1 MATFK
6 NRFTL
11 KVIASYVVLAAIAMG
26 VGYVLYQE
34 YQRLSTADTNTMNEE
49 RYFETGSLINLVYET
64 DSFSRLALLTL
75 EEDDFEQYVSLQ
87 DSLQQQL
94 ERLKELLVSDIQAQQ
109 LDSVQEL
116 LVEKRSNIEQL
127 RVLKITNRG
136 NTTLDDLLEE
146 FKKLDNTLGR
156 LSVETFVQNPARLSN
171 RERAY
176 FQSLVELINRNN
188 QADTVQ
194 VDATVVDSMLTAS
207 RYIVNQA
214 KQADSRARRS
224 LEEKES
230 QLIENDLQLSEQLR
244 SLITQI
250 EAEIV
255 AQNESLAS
263 SQKASQEKTATFLK
277 IAAIIS
283 FLVVI
288 FFTYIVLSDFF
299 RAERY
304 KESLAEEKT
313 YAESLLKSRE
323 QLMATV
329 SHDLKTPL
337 NTIVGYSELLE
348 QGNLDKRNKHYVGQI
363 SDSSHYITK
372 LVNDLLD
379 FSKLEAG
386 KLTVDAI
393 PFSLENMLRKIGEA
407 HQELFKES
415 SVALQ
420 LNISEEIKGNTY
432 KSDPLRLQ
440 QILNNLVGNAFKF
453 TETGTISLSATVE
466 ALVKEEAH
474 TIQISVSD
482 TGPGIPRERLED
494 IFKEFT
500 QIEDENSVKK
510 EGYGLGLAISKKLA
524 TLLGGSLTVQSE
536 VGKGT
541 TFLLL
546 VTLPLTEN
554 GIAQPSPSKLASATT
569 LKAMIFDDDTAM
581 LDMLQRLNEQLN
593 ISIETCS
600 DGSKFDF
607 EKVSNLDF
615 ILTDIQMPAMSG
627 YEVLGEVKKWADI
640 PVIAMTG
647 NRSNNRTHYL
657 EKGFAEVL
665 EKPFGKARYVEALE
679 TVLGVS
685 FAPHDPEKAIAETES
700 TTLFDLTLLLSY
712 MGDEAAVQ
720 PILKTFIS
728 EAKHDYK
735 NLEAS
740 VTAEKIDEAKQHAH
754 KMLTMTR
761 QLQAIQ
767 VVEQLEAIEDA
778 ETSDIEFYKNQTQKL
793 KRSLEELFSAL
804 ERNMDEMS

>member
-75 EEDDFEQYVSLQ
+75 EEDDFGRYVSLQ

-94 ERLKELLVSDIQAQQ
+94 ERLKELLVSNIQAQQ

-214 KQADSRARRS
+214 KKADSRARRS

-255 AQNESLAS
+255 TQNESLAS

-348 QGNLDKRNKHYVGQI
+348 QGNLDKRNKLYVGQI

-432 KSDPLRLQ
+432 KSDPLRIQ

-453 TETGTISLSATVE
+453 TERGTISLSAIAE
-466 ALVKEEAH
+466 KAFKEEAH
-474 TIQISVSD
+474 TVKISVTD
-482 TGPGIPRERLED
+482 TGPGIPKERLED

-524 TLLGGSLTVQSE
+524 TLLGGSLTVQSDL
-536 VGKGT
+536 GKGT
-541 TFLLL
+541 TFTLQ
-546 VTLPLTEN
+546 VTFPLTDN
-554 GIAQPSPSKLASATT
+554 GKTQASPTKLVSSTT
-569 LKAMIFDDDTAM
+569 LKAVIFDDDTAM
-581 LDMLQRLNEQLN
+581 LDMLQRLNVQLN
-593 ISIETCS
+593 INIETCS

-607 EKVSNLDF
+607 ENVSNLDF

-627 YEVLGEVKKWADI
+627 HEVLGEVKKKADI

-657 EKGFAEVL
+657 ENGFAEVL

-679 TVLGVS
+679 TILGVS
-685 FAPHDPEKAIAETES
+685 FATLDPEKAIAETES

-728 EAKHDYK
+728 EAKHDFEK
-735 NLEAS
+735 LEVAIS
-740 VTAEKIDEAKQHAH
+740 SSAIDEAKQQAH

-761 QLQAIQ
+761 QLQATQ

-793 KRSLEELFSAL
+793 KRHLEELFSAL
-804 ERNMDEMS
+804 KRNIEEIP